1 MERATG
7 LDLAGKII
15 ARVEALVAESKVPA
29 ARRGTSRIRPLPR
42 AQAR

>member
-15 ARVEALVAESKVPA
+15 ARVEALVAESHLSAP
-29 ARRGTSRIRPLPR
+29 RRAPPRIRSLRR
-42 AQAR
+42 A